1 MADLMQQAREQ
12 FEAWATSQQLPIK
25 RHRWGEY
32 KVDDTETAWEAWQA
46 ALRAAQEGPETHYH
60 CADGIHGTLS
70 RLRRYAKRGDN
81 KNSLQGQTMEEAA
94 AFIEHALA
102 ARPQGV
108 SHG

>member
-46 ALRAAQEGPETHYH
+46 ALRAAPEGFVLVPVEPTVKMIQSACIASNAGNMYLHNDVRMLGVWS
-60 CADGIHGTLS
+60 A
-70 RLRRYAKRGDN
+70 
-81 KNSLQGQTMEEAA
+81 M
-94 AFIEHALA
+94 LA

-108 SHG
+108 K